1 MHPYIHPSPFLEAEP
16 KPNARQIKELST
28 KVREYE
34 SMLSEIRDL
43 PGSPAKRIRDL
54 LQKYDPDSGYASN
67 ATPLDLFQDQ
77 GKPDRSSSPSSIG
90 SLEAVDRVEDDINR
104 TENSRATGFLGKSS
118 EITWLKRLKE
128 EEQQSLKSTP
138 DDDRLSGDRIPPHTI
153 NYHLD
158 DLSID
163 VPEAVQ
169 MYWVPPREVA
179 DRLFETYLLMVHPQY
194 PIINRTQFS
203 VQYRNFFDRTHLP
216 SDRWMAVLNMVFAI
230 ASNISCNTGIA
241 GPGSARDH
249 LLYMTRAR
257 MFGMGG
263 DNLFRHPDLQQV
275 QVEGLIAFHLL
286 SINQINRA
294 WRISV
299 LAVRSAISLGINLKN
314 ESHSISGHTK
324 ELHCRIWWCLFT
336 VEHKLGLMTGRK
348 TAISFKTF
356 SSQLPLPLDEDQLL
370 EPSAIR
376 LLENLEVRE
385 QRLNR
390 AMTSPCLLQM
400 DSKPTKDTLLGR
412 SWLRSLPAGAAVYF
426 LYQCDLT
433 ALTQEILNRVYSVEC
448 AMLSWEEIKGR
459 INHLETTVDS
469 WLSNL
474 PPALKFTHLE
484 EENSEAQRAKTSLAF
499 HYYSTQIMLGRP
511 CLCRHTT
518 QNKEDDI
525 HGFTYRMSVSTL
537 DSAMHML
544 DLLPDE
550 PDTTYI
556 YQTCPWWCM
565 LHYIMQTATVIILEL
580 SFGCVH
586 IPEKENS
593 LMKLGG
599 KSVQWLY
606 AMSGHSIA
614 AHRAWQLC
622 EGALSR
628 LALRLGYYSS
638 NLPFRP
644 NEQQIKSEV
653 DSAYSSLLGQ
663 RDKTVEPGTLSA
675 HDDQPP
681 SQTHSQEDSIA
692 SWGGINSNLADL
704 LGSELSSAPGTHG
717 GSASDMHFPYD
728 PITGEFLRAFF
739 PELKEEQWGL

>member
-203 VQYRNFFDRTHLP
+203 VQ
-216 SDRWMAVLNMVFAI
+216 
-230 ASNISCNTGIA
+230 
-241 GPGSARDH
+241 
-249 LLYMTRAR
+249 
-257 MFGMGG
+257 
-263 DNLFRHPDLQQV
+263 
-275 QVEGLIAFHLL
+275 
-286 SINQINRA
+286 A